1 MKFEQFQH
9 EMWLK
14 NCEERSAW
22 SEPVLTEEKYREE
35 NAAFLLD
42 LYMTKV
48 ITDTLDLQSYH

>member
-1 MKFEQFQH
+1 
-9 EMWLK
+9 MWLK

-22 SEPVLTEEKYREE
+22 SEPVLTEGKYREE